1 MAKNKTAY
9 VCQNCGYTSA
19 KWMGKCPGCGEWNS
33 MTEEFIVEDKNPA
46 GAIVSSPDRGNAV
59 RLSDIDSKQFTARI
73 STGIPEADRVL
84 GGGFVPAS
92 LVLLGGDPGIGKSTL
107 VLQICGKLPAGKRVL
122 YVSGEESAPQIRMR
136 AERLGINNPDLLLL
150 SENSMTVILA
160 CIEREKPDFL
170 IIDSIQTVYSDD
182 MSSSPGSVGQV
193 REVTGMLL
201 KLAKAAGITTMIIGH
216 VTKEGNLAGPRV
228 LEHMVDTVLYFEGER
243 NLPFRVLRGVKNRF
257 GSTNEIGL
265 FEMTGEGLCPVEN
278 PADAMLT
285 HRDSNISGAAVVCGM
300 EGTRPLL
307 TEIQALTSK
316 SPYNL
321 PKRTVNGT
329 DMSRVGMLLAV
340 AEKMLHLPLW
350 ERDVYINV
358 AGGIRLTE
366 PACDLGILA
375 AIYSA
380 VKDVPLER
388 GAVYCG
394 EVGLTGEVRAVS
406 RMDMRIMEAA
416 RTGFTAIY
424 LPEANYNK
432 LTARQK
438 REFGTVELRPIS
450 NVKNLF

>member
-1 MAKNKTAY
+1 MVQEKH
-9 VCQNCGYTSA
+9 
-19 KWMGKCPGCGEWNS
+19 PG
-33 MTEEFIVEDKNPA
+33 PA
-46 GAIVSSPDRGNAV
+46 MLQAENRGNAV
-59 RLSDIDSKQFTARI
+59 ELSRMDSTEYGTRFT
-73 STGIPEADRVL
+73 SGIPELDRVL
-84 GGGFVPAS
+84 GGGYVPSS
-92 LVLLGGDPGIGKSTL
+92 LILLGGDPGIGKSTL
-107 VLQICGKLPAGKRVL
+107 VLQICGKLPADKRVL

-136 AERLGINNPDLLLL
+136 AQRLGITRPNIKLL
-150 SENSMTVILA
+150 SENAMSVILS
-160 CIEREKPDFL
+160 CIEKEKPDFL
-170 IIDSIQTVYSDD
+170 IIDSIQTVYSDE
-182 MSSSPGSVGQV
+182 MNSGPGSVGQV

-201 KLAKAAGITTMIIGH
+201 KLAKTAGITTMIIGH

-285 HRDSNISGAAVVCGM
+285 QRDSNISGASVVCGM

-329 DMSRVGMLLAV
+329 DPSRVGMLLAV
-340 AEKMLHLPLW
+340 AEKSMRFPLW
-350 ERDVYINV
+350 ERDVFINV

-375 AIYSA
+375 AVYSA
-380 VKDVPLER
+380 VKDLPLER

-394 EVGLTGEVRAVS
+394 EVGLTGEVRSVA
-406 RMDMRIMEAA
+406 RIDARIMEAA
-416 RTGFTAIY
+416 RTGFTDFY
-424 LPEANYNK
+424 LPKANYAK
-432 LTARQK
+432 LTQSQI
-438 REFGTVELRPIS
+438 REFGGIRLHPIA
-450 NVKNLF
+450 NVKELF